1 MTHLIRGTLD
11 AFDYEGLYDFDQSH
25 PQGGQHGSSRSSLTI
40 SNTINT
46 LYITLRVMMVTYIY
60 N

>member
-1 MTHLIRGTLD
+1 MTHLIRGPLD
-11 AFDYEGLYDFDQSH
+11 ALDYEGLYDFDQPH
-25 PQGGQHGSSRSSLTI
+25 PQGGRHGSSIT
-40 SNTINT
+40 NTIII

>member
-1 MTHLIRGTLD
+1 MTHLIRGPLD
-11 AFDYEGLYDFDQSH
+11 ALDYESLYDFDQSH
-25 PQGGQHGSSRSSLTI
+25 PHGGRHGSSTI
-40 SNTINT
+40 HT

>member
-1 MTHLIRGTLD
+1 MTHLIRGPLD
-11 AFDYEGLYDFDQSH
+11 ALDYEGLYDFDQPH
-25 PQGGQHGSSRSSLTI
+25 PQGGRHGSNSSSIKPTTN
-40 SNTINT
+40 SN

>member
-11 AFDYEGLYDFDQSH
+11 ALDYEGLYDFDQSH
-25 PQGGQHGSSRSSLTI
+25 PQGGRHGSSPVTTTI
-40 SNTINT
+40 FT
-46 LYITLRVMMVTYIY
+46 LYITLRVMMVTNIY